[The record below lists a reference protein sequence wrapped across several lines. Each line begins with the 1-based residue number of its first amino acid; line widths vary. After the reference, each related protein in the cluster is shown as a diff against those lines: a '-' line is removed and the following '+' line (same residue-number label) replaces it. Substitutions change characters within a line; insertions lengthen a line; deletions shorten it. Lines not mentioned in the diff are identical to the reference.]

1 MSKQTPKSLGTK
13 HKGRNKNRQPKRQKI
28 DTIDGSITSTQL
40 TDVNT
45 DCLERIFNHLNL
57 DDLLNIVHASSCK
70 QLKAA
75 ADVVFECK
83 FRKIKFILNSPN
95 RLLSDSSEDYIY
107 IKSVRKSLRL
117 IRCFGHFVTKLVVGY
132 PVYQK
137 YLIPYVVDHCI
148 DSLRIIEFVKGQQVF
163 DYLTKPFL
171 NVEIVNFSSC
181 LNLHLER
188 LNVYFPSMRR
198 LTLDDFELSLSTKC
212 IEHPYLEH
220 LRINVNRNDV
230 TPFLRFN
237 SQLRSLRVYWGYN
250 ADAFENAT
258 KCLQQLENL
267 EVIYCDLKCL
277 NSNKSIHLAN
287 LKRLRID
294 LLDLYQRN
302 VWNSMHKLPFLCEKL
317 QQLILNVDNFRLSDE
332 LIDFIVK
339 HPTITKLSIKSSYMG
354 HTLNGRQMM
363 KIARALPS
371 LRDVDFGTFQISIDD
386 ALRFVE
392 MCTFLAKFSFIV
404 PKNYEIDELQTPL
417 SKLGQPWQISTNY
430 FRTNMSF
437 VKLEREI

>member
-1 MSKQTPKSLGTK
+1 MSNQTPNSHGAK
-13 HKGRNKNRQPKRQKI
+13 HKGKNKNRQPKRQKI

-83 FRKIKFILNSPN
+83 FRDRKFILNNPN
-95 RLLSDSSEDYIY
+95 RLLSDGSKDYIY

-117 IRCFGHFVTKLVVGY
+117 IRCFGHLITKLAVGHPLY
-132 PVYQK
+132 HK
-137 YLIPYVVDHCI
+137 YLIPYVVDHCT
-148 DSLRIIEFVKGQQVF
+148 DSLRIIEFVKGKQVF
-163 DYLTKPFL
+163 DYLEKPFM
-171 NVEIVNFSSC
+171 NVKIVNFNSC
-181 LNLHLER
+181 LNLDLER
-188 LNVYFPSMRR
+188 LNVYFPHMRR

-230 TPFLRFN
+230 TPFLRSN

-250 ADAFENAT
+250 PEAFENAT

-277 NSNKSIHLAN
+277 NSYKSIHLVN
-287 LKRLRID
+287 LKSLSVN
-294 LLDLYQRN
+294 LLDLYCRRN
-302 VWNSMHKLPFLCEKL
+302 VWNPMHKLPFVCEKL
-317 QQLILNVDNFRLSDE
+317 QQLTLNVDNFRLSDE

-354 HTLNGRQMM
+354 HTLNGRRMM

-371 LRDVDFGTFQISIDD
+371 LRDVDFGTFQISVND

-392 MCTFLAKFSFIV
+392 MCTFLLKFSFIA
-404 PKNYEIDELQTPL
+404 PKNYGIDELQTQL
-417 SKLGQPWQISTNY
+417 DQTWQITTNY
-430 FRTNMSF
+430 YMANMSF
-437 VKLEREI
+437 VELEREI